1 MKIVIVGCGRV
12 GSTLAENLDADCHEV
27 IIFDIQSS
35 AFDRLP
41 ETFKGSAVR
50 GDGTDEE
57 VLRRAGA
64 ADADVFLALT
74 EGDNRN
80 IMAAQLAIEAL
91 AIPKVIAKINDPVR
105 AAAYSELGL
114 VTLCRTN
121 LMVDS
126 VATYLKQTTIPELSF
141 RPGPG
146 IDIPE
151 GSPHEHPHPTAAPRL
166 ALGRTI
172 LPNAA
177 RSAGAE
183 GSPSRSAGDVG
194 KTERDDAGDG
204 QAAGPGKPVDAIRAQ
219 RLGFRRRRS

>member
-12 GSTLAENLDADCHEV
+12 GSTLAENFDADGHDV
-27 IIFDIQSS
+27 IIFDTNVA

-64 ADADVFLALT
+64 DEADIFLSLT

-80 IMAAQLAIEAL
+80 IMAAQVATETL
-91 AIPKVIAKINDPVR
+91 AIPQVMAKINDPVR
-105 AAAYSELGL
+105 AAAYAELGV

-126 VATYLKQTTIPELSF
+126 VANFLNLPMQT
-141 RPGPG
+141 GPG
-146 IDIPE
+146 IEIPE
-151 GSPHEHPHPTAAPRL
+151 TPGHEHPHPTSPTIESPA
-166 ALGRTI
+166 GRDG
-172 LPNAA
+172 
-177 RSAGAE
+177 GATSSG
-183 GSPSRSAGDVG
+183 GSG
-194 KTERDDAGDG
+194 
-204 QAAGPGKPVDAIRAQ
+204 AAGRRGAATEGPETARPG
-219 RLGFRRRRS
+219 RLGFRHLRGPRG